1 MRTGTAHLPLHGGK
15 APRWLFTRM
24 VALSREI
31 LRVMVE
37 EYGPGEVLTRV
48 SDPHWF
54 QALGCVLGFDWHSS
68 GLTTTTTGA
77 LKEAIKDREADLGL
91 FIAGGKGAASRK
103 TPGEIIAYGD
113 QHSIAT
119 PADRLVYASKLSAKV
134 DNTAVQDGY
143 QLYHHAFFFTQA
155 GEWAVVQQGMN
166 EADGWARRYHW
177 LSTAVEDFVNEPHA
191 AVCSDQRGQL
201 VLNMV
206 ASESEESRKATA
218 VLAAEAPD
226 RLTRE
231 LRRIQE
237 SPEFVAGASSSAEAS
252 QDKSGPAQQGGP
264 EAAGVGTPALQMPGR
279 HHIIVADIRPE
290 SFERTL
296 AKMQD
301 SPPAD
306 FEALLGTQGVG
317 PKTIRALALI
327 ADLLHG
333 AKPSFR
339 DPATF
344 SFAHGGKDGIPYPVD
359 RPTYD
364 RSIEVLRQAVDRAKV
379 NDRDRLDALR
389 RLARLGG
396 RQRADSA

>member
-37 EYGPGEVLTRV
+37 EYGPSEVLQRL
-48 SDPHWF
+48 SDPFWF

-77 LKEAIKDREADLGL
+77 LKEAVKDREADLGL

-103 TPGEIIAYGD
+103 TPSEIEAYGERFT
-113 QHSIAT
+113 IAL
-119 PADRLVYASKLSAKV
+119 PPDRLVYASRLSAKV

-155 GEWAVVQQGMN
+155 GDWAVVQQGMN
-166 EADGWARRYHW
+166 DANGWARRYHW
-177 LSTAVEDFVNEPHA
+177 LSTGVGDFVNEPHSA
-191 AVCSDQRGQL
+191 ICSDERGQL

-206 ASESEESRKATA
+206 ASESDESRRAST
-218 VLAAEAPD
+218 LLSAEPPD
-226 RLTRE
+226 KLGRE
-231 LRRIQE
+231 LQRIREEQQ
-237 SPEFVAGASSSAEAS
+237 AGFG
-252 QDKSGPAQQGGP
+252 D
-264 EAAGVGTPALQMPGR
+264 PALQMPGR
-279 HHIIVADIRPE
+279 HHILTTDIRPE

-296 AKMQD
+296 AKVRD
-301 SPPAD
+301 NPPAD
-306 FEALLGTQGVG
+306 FEALLGRQGVG

-327 ADLLHG
+327 ADLLYG

-364 RSIEVLRQAVDRAKV
+364 RSIEVLRDAVDRAKL
-379 NDRDRLDALR
+379 NDRDKLAALR
-389 RLARLGG
+389 RLARHAG
-396 RQRADSA
+396 S

>member
-1 MRTGTAHLPLHGGK
+1 MRTGTAHLPLHGGR

-77 LKEAIKDREADLGL
+77 LKEAVKDREGDLGL

-103 TPGEIIAYGD
+103 TPAEIETYGERFTIALPPLDFARGGARLSAVEAPP
-113 QHSIAT
+113 H
-119 PADRLVYASKLSAKV
+119 RLVYASKLSAKV

-143 QLYHHAFFFTQA
+143 QLYHHAFFFTQS
-155 GEWAVVQQGMN
+155 GDWAVVQQGMN
-166 EADGWARRYHW
+166 DANGWARRYHW
-177 LSTAVEDFVNEPHA
+177 LSTGVEDFVNEPHSA
-191 AVCSDQRGQL
+191 ICSDERGQL

-206 ASESEESRKATA
+206 ASESDESRRASTLLSAEPPDK
-218 VLAAEAPD
+218 LAHELKRA
-226 RLTRE
+226 RE
-231 LRRIQE
+231 LE
-237 SPEFVAGASSSAEAS
+237 
-252 QDKSGPAQQGGP
+252 
-264 EAAGVGTPALQMPGR
+264 LPGR
-279 HHIIVADIRPE
+279 HHILTTDIRPE

-296 AKMQD
+296 AKVRD
-301 SPPAD
+301 NPPAD
-306 FEALLGTQGVG
+306 FEALLGRQGVG
-317 PKTIRALALI
+317 PKTVRALALI
-327 ADLLHG
+327 ADLLYG

-364 RSIEVLRQAVDRAKV
+364 HSIEVLRDAVDRAKL
-379 NDRDRLDALR
+379 NDRDKLAALR
-389 RLARLGG
+389 RLARVTEG
-396 RQRADSA
+396 